1 MMEVGEYEATVTGQ
15 AMTTTKNGHP
25 QIEIVCSLKDFL
37 DDNGNPLTRTV
48 YMVLTDKT
56 VKYVAD
62 DLERVFGYVPEK
74 WSHLSP
80 DSPSFVKLLGDVMLY
95 CKHDEYDGKLK
106 EKWSFSDPTR
116 GMRPA
121 PAPEQLMTLDA
132 MFGAALAG
140 KKKAPKAAA
149 APKAE
154 PATTAPKG
162 NDDIPF

>member
-1 MMEVGEYEATVTGQ
+1 MLEAGEYEASVVGQ
-15 AMTTTKNGHP
+15 ALTTTKNGQP
-25 QIEIVCSLKDFL
+25 QVEIVCSLKDFT
-37 DDNGNPLTRTV
+37 DDNGNQLTRTV
-48 YMVLTDKT
+48 YLPLTEKSA
-56 VKYVAD
+56 KYVAD

-95 CKHDEYDGKLK
+95 CKHDEYQGAVK

-121 PAPEQLMTLDA
+121 PAPDQLMAMDA
-132 MFGAALAG
+132 LFGAALNG

-149 APKAE
+149 APQA
-154 PATTAPKG
+154 ATATAAKS
-162 NDDIPF
+162 DDIPF